1 MRSDSPITGRTT
13 HAVIWLMA
21 SRLGARF
28 VDFALLLV
36 LARVLTPAD
45 FGIVAVAM
53 TLIQI
58 TEAVFELPVGQVL
71 VRSEHITRPM
81 LNTAFTLGAIR
92 GAALAALLAA
102 ASLPFASFYG
112 DARLA
117 PLICFLSLA
126 PALRGLLSP
135 RMAYFAQAMDFRR
148 DVAVEMG
155 GKICAI
161 LVAAV
166 CAILTHS
173 YWAIALGTVVTP
185 AAMVLISYLLAPF
198 SPRFSLS
205 ERSAFLG
212 YLGWTTAAQVASAI
226 NWKLDSLVLGRFVS
240 HAQLGAFSL
249 ASDLSFLPEQAVIKP
264 VVRPLLS
271 AFSLIRNEADRL
283 AQAYLKSAN
292 VVLSIGLPIMVGLSL
307 LAEPAI
313 RLALGPKWLVA
324 APYLQ
329 WLALTLIP
337 PLFTA
342 PLGSLA
348 MALGRPRTFL
358 NQSLAELALKLPAT
372 FAGVVL
378 FGVYGAIWA
387 RAVSMAVMCI
397 VTAWMVRQMAG
408 VPILR
413 QLLSPWR
420 PLLGG
425 LALAAT
431 LFQLRTVLAP
441 LLGVQ
446 LVVGVALCAGVGLMV
461 YGLVLLGLWIIA
473 GRPAGLES
481 MVVSTAA
488 RWLPRR
494 RD

>member
-1 MRSDSPITGRTT
+1 VRSDSPISGRTT
-13 HAVIWLMA
+13 HAAIWLIA

-28 VDFALLLV
+28 VDFALLLI
-36 LARVLTPAD
+36 LARMLTPAD

-71 VRSEHITRPM
+71 VRTEHITRPM
-81 LNTAFTLGAIR
+81 LDTAFTLGAIR
-92 GAALAALLAA
+92 GVGLAVLLAA

-112 DARLA
+112 DPRLA

-135 RMAYFAQAMDFRR
+135 KMAFFAQAMDFRR

-155 GKICAI
+155 GKLSAI

-185 AAMVLISYLLAPF
+185 AAMAILSYVLAPF
-198 SPRFSLS
+198 APRLSLS
-205 ERSAFLG
+205 ERQTFLG
-212 YLGWTTAAQVASAI
+212 YLGWTTAAQAASAL
-226 NWKLDSLVLGRFVS
+226 NWKMDGLVLARFVS
-240 HAQLGAFSL
+240 HAQFGAFSL

-271 AFSLIRNEADRL
+271 AFSLIRNETDRL

-292 VVLSIGLPIMVGLSL
+292 VILSIGLPVMVGLSL
-307 LAEPAI
+307 LAEPAVK
-313 RLALGPKWLVA
+313 LALGSKWLVA

-329 WLALTLIP
+329 LLALAVIP

-342 PLGSLA
+342 PLGPLA

-358 NQSLAELALKLPAT
+358 NQSLAELAVKLPAT
-372 FAGVVL
+372 FVGVAL
-378 FGVYGAIWA
+378 FGVYGAIAA
-387 RAVSMAVMCI
+387 RAVSTTAMCI
-397 VTAWMVRQMAG
+397 VTAWMVRRLAG
-408 VPILR
+408 IPILR

-420 PLLGG
+420 SILGG
-425 LALAAT
+425 MALAVT
-431 LFQLRTVLAP
+431 LLQLRTFLAP
-441 LLGVQ
+441 LQGLE
-446 LVVGVALCAGVGLMV
+446 LAVGLAACAAAGLTV
-461 YGLVLLGLWIIA
+461 YGVVLFGLWVIA
-473 GRPAGLES
+473 GRPAGIEATAIS
-481 MVVSTAA
+481 GAA
-488 RWLPRR
+488 RLLPRR
-494 RD
+494 RG

>member
-1 MRSDSPITGRTT
+1 M
-13 HAVIWLMA
+13 
-21 SRLGARF
+21 
-28 VDFALLLV
+28 
-36 LARVLTPAD
+36 LTPAD

-53 TLIQI
+53 TLVQI

-71 VRSEHITRPM
+71 VRTKHITRPM

-92 GAALAALLAA
+92 GVGLAALLAA

-112 DARLA
+112 DPRLA

-135 RMAYFAQAMDFRR
+135 KLATFAQAMDFRR

-155 GKICAI
+155 GKLCAI

-166 CAILTHS
+166 CAVITHS
-173 YWAIALGTVVTP
+173 YWAIALGTVMTP
-185 AAMVLISYLLAPF
+185 AAMLVISYLLAPF

-205 ERSAFLG
+205 ERKTFLG
-212 YLGWTTAAQVASAI
+212 YLGWTTAAQAASAI
-226 NWKLDSLVLGRFVS
+226 NWKMDGLVLGRFVS

-249 ASDLSFLPEQAVIKP
+249 ASDLSFLPEQAVVKP

-292 VVLSIGLPIMVGLSL
+292 VILSIGLPIMVGLSL
-307 LAEPAI
+307 LAEPAV

-329 WLALTLIP
+329 WLALAAIP

-358 NQSLAELALKLPAT
+358 NQSLAELAVKLPAT
-372 FAGVVL
+372 FVGVAL
-378 FGVYGAIWA
+378 FGVYGAIGA
-387 RAVSMAVMCI
+387 RAVSTTAMCV

-408 VPILR
+408 VPMLR

-420 PLLGG
+420 SILGG
-425 LALAAT
+425 MALAAT
-431 LFQLRTVLAP
+431 LLQLRVFLAP
-441 LLGVQ
+441 LQGVE
-446 LVVGVALCAGVGLMV
+446 LAVGLTACAGVGLTV
-461 YGLVLLGLWIIA
+461 YGLVLFGLWIIA
-473 GRPAGLES
+473 GRPAGMES
-481 MVVSTAA
+481 MAVSSAA
-488 RWLPRR
+488 KLISRWRR
-494 RD
+494 